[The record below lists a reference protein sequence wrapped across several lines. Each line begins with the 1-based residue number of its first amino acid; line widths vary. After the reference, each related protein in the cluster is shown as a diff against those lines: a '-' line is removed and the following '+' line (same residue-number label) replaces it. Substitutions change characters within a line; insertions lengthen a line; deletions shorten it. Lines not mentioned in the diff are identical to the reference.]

1 MLSKAKLVEGMTLL
15 CEMVGHE
22 ASEFLYRAYYT
33 VLQDLTDEQFEKAVI
48 EALRVQKWSKLP
60 MPGQLLEYIHGK
72 PEDMA
77 LIALEKVERAFS
89 QAGCYR
95 SVVFDDP
102 LIHGVIQA
110 MGGWHTFAMELD
122 EWTFRRKDFLKTY
135 QAFTGKNVPTPLRL
149 AGRAELDPHNKGRRV
164 EVEYIGD
171 RAKALAWTSERK
183 KQELGHEQQEDVKQ
197 LIQGIAK

>member
-1 MLSKAKLVEGMTLL
+1 M
-15 CEMVGHE
+15 
-22 ASEFLYRAYYT
+22 
-33 VLQDLTDEQFEKAVI
+33 
-48 EALRVQKWSKLP
+48 
-60 MPGQLLEYIHGK
+60 
-72 PEDMA
+72 
-77 LIALEKVERAFS
+77 
-89 QAGCYR
+89 
-95 SVVFDDP
+95 VFDDP

-110 MGGWHTFAMELD
+110 MGAGTHLRWN
-122 EWTFRRKDFLKTY
+122 WTSDISAQGLSENLS
-135 QAFTGKNVPTPLRL
+135 AFTGKNVPTPLRL

>member
-15 CEMVGHE
+15 CELVGHE

-33 VLQDLTDEQFEKAVI
+33 VLQDLTDEQFEEAVF

-102 LIHGVIQA
+102 LIHAVIQA
-110 MGGWHTFAMELD
+110 LGGWHNFSFELD
-122 EWTFRRKDFLKTY
+122 EWAFRRKDFLNTY
-135 QAFTGKNVPTPLRL
+135 RAFIGKDVPTPLRL
-149 AGRAELDPHNKGRRV
+149 AGRTELDPMNRGRRV

-171 RAKALAWTSERK
+171 RVKALAWTEERK
-183 KQELGHEQQEDVKQ
+183 KQEIGHESKDVVKGLLQ
-197 LIQGIAK
+197 NIGS